1 MQRESRTR
9 LMVQSSLDVSFI
21 LFRCKFYSIINT
33 RENFPYFYI
42 NMRADKDWF
51 KDRGYPHFTNKT
63 PLSIRKKVERYVT
76 NRKKVSHHSFSP
88 LIFKEIR
95 QRRYKFSDF
104 NGKERRSHK
113 KVKNGKVVSNTKTR
127 EILYATHIDAHIY
140 SYYTQQ
146 IITPKY
152 ESYLQKNTLLS
163 DSITAYRQIET
174 DNKLKFKNN
183 VHFAKDVFDEIK
195 RRENCV
201 ALVLDIENF
210 FPSLNH
216 KKLKLA
222 WAKILAHKTLPK
234 DHFNLFKAITRFSY
248 VRLKDLKTNKGH
260 FDEKELSKLKKDG
273 KNTFFNGIKDLINS
287 DIIIHKNQKKDID
300 KNLMGIPQGLPIS
313 ALLANIYMLTF
324 DESVINELSIKYNI
338 FYRRYS
344 DDIVIICEENQI
356 KMIEDFVNAEMIK
369 NKLTVS
375 LEKTEKT
382 LFKLDKGRLK
392 SYKIEK
398 NGYLKENL
406 PLNYLGF
413 EFYGYQTLI
422 KSKNL
427 AKFYREMKETVK
439 RKHKRAEIIKEK
451 HLLDEAPIFKRK
463 IYRLYSFKGEQSR
476 MLPSKRTVFING
488 KAKTEYFER
497 KFRGNYIRYAY
508 RASDDL
514 GAPEIKRQ
522 LRKHWKILQ
531 KTLRKYEFSNVKKE
545 S

>member
-1 MQRESRTR
+1 MKAQ
-9 LMVQSSLDVSFI
+9 
-21 LFRCKFYSIINT
+21 
-33 RENFPYFYI
+33 
-42 NMRADKDWF
+42 KDWF

-63 PLSIRKKVERYVT
+63 PKSIRKNIERYIS
-76 NRKKVSHHSFSP
+76 NPKKVAHHSFSP
-88 LIFKEIR
+88 LIFKEIK
-95 QRRYKFSDF
+95 QRRYKSSDF
-104 NGKERRSHK
+104 NGLKKRSHK
-113 KVKNGKVVSNTKTR
+113 KIKNGKAVSNTKIR
-127 EILYATHIDAHIY
+127 EILYATHLDAHIY

-152 ESYLQKNTLLS
+152 ESYIKQNSLLS

-174 DNKLKFKNN
+174 DDKLKFKNN

-216 KKLKLA
+216 RRLKLA
-222 WAKILAHKTLPK
+222 WAKTLGNKSLPK

-248 VRLKDLKTNKGH
+248 VKLKDLKTKNNH
-260 FDEKELSKLKKDG
+260 FDEKELAKLKKEG
-273 KNTFFNGIKDLINS
+273 KHKFFNSIKDLIDS
-287 DIIIHKNQKKDID
+287 DIIIHKNQKHDED
-300 KNLMGIPQGLPIS
+300 KKLMGIPQGLPIS
-313 ALLANIYMLTF
+313 ALLANIYMLAF
-324 DESVINELSIKYNI
+324 DKSVIKELALKHNV

-344 DDIVIICEENQI
+344 DDIVIICDKNQI
-356 KMIEDFVNAEMIK
+356 QFVSDFVKTEMTK

-382 LFKLDKGRLK
+382 LFKINKGRLQ
-392 SYKIEK
+392 SYKIK
-398 NGYLKENL
+398 NDGNLKENL

-427 AKFYREMKETVK
+427 AKFYREMKETIK
-439 RKHKRAEIIKEK
+439 RKHKRVETIKEK

-463 IYRLYSFKGEQSR
+463 IYRLFSYKGEKSR
-476 MLPSKRTVFING
+476 MLPAKKTNYVNG
-488 KAKTEYFER
+488 KARTEYFDR
-497 KFRGNYIRYAY
+497 KFRGNYLRYAY

-514 GAPEIKRQ
+514 EAPEIKRQ
-522 LRKHWKILQ
+522 LRRHWKILQ
-531 KTLRKYEFSNVKKE
+531 KTMKKYDFSNVKKD

>member
-1 MQRESRTR
+1 MRT
-9 LMVQSSLDVSFI
+9 Q
-21 LFRCKFYSIINT
+21 
-33 RENFPYFYI
+33 
-42 NMRADKDWF
+42 KDWF

-63 PLSIRKKVERYVT
+63 PMSIRKNVERYVA
-76 NRKKVSHHSFSP
+76 NPKKVSHHSFSP
-88 LIFKEIR
+88 LIFKEIK
-95 QRRYKFSDF
+95 QRRYKLSDF
-104 NGKERRSHK
+104 KGELKRSHK
-113 KVKNGKVVSNTKTR
+113 KNKNGKVISNTKIR

-152 ESYLQKNTLLS
+152 EGHLKKNILLS

-174 DNKLKFKNN
+174 DDKLKFKNN

-222 WAKILAHKTLPK
+222 WAKILGFKTLPK
-234 DHFNLFKAITRFSY
+234 EHFNLFKATTRFSY
-248 VRLKDLKTNKGH
+248 VKLKDLKTKKGH
-260 FDEKELSKLKKDG
+260 FDEKELAKYRKEG
-273 KNTFFNGIKDLINS
+273 QHTFFESIKDLIDS
-287 DIIIHKNQKKDID
+287 DIIIHKNQKQNKQKQLI
-300 KNLMGIPQGLPIS
+300 GIPQGLPIS
-313 ALLANIYMLTF
+313 AILANIYMLAF
-324 DESVINELSIKYNI
+324 DESVIKELTVKHNV

-344 DDIVIICEENQI
+344 DDIVMICKENQI
-356 KMIEDFVNAEMIK
+356 QLIEDFVKDEMKK
-369 NKLTVS
+369 NELTVS

-382 LFKLDKGRLK
+382 LFKVNNNRLQ
-392 SYKIEK
+392 SYKLE
-398 NGYLKENL
+398 NDGSLKENV

-427 AKFYREMKETVK
+427 ANFYRAMKQTIK
-439 RKHKRAEIIKEK
+439 RKHKRVESIKEK

-463 IYRLYSFKGEQSR
+463 LYRLFSFKGEKSR
-476 MLPSKRTVFING
+476 MLPAKRTNFVDG
-488 KAKTEYFER
+488 KAKTEYFDR
-497 KFRGNYIRYAY
+497 KFRGNYLRYAY

-514 GAPEIKRQ
+514 EAPEIKRQ

-531 KTLRKYEFSNVKKE
+531 NTLKKYDFSNVKKD
-545 S
+545 